1 MNEKKS
7 SFVVQGAILALAGII
22 TKIIGFIYRIPMANM
37 LGEEGNG
44 IYSVAFGIYNVAL
57 TLSSY
62 SLPLAL
68 SKIISSRVAKE
79 DEKNAFT
86 VFKRALLF
94 AVIAGFAAFS
104 VLFFGAEWLE
114 ALYGKTGLK
123 YPLIVLAPTTFTVAL
138 LGVFRGYF
146 QGHSNMVPTALSQIV
161 EQIVNAVVSI
171 LATYLFMK
179 SYASASLGAAGA
191 TMGTLAGAFGA
202 LVMLSL
208 FFLSRMSVLKKKHL
222 NTVSPLERRRD
233 TYREIILTMLPII
246 LSQTV
251 FQISF
256 TADDLL
262 FGNILIDKGFEESV
276 ISSLQ
281 GVFNTQYTGL
291 VNLPIAIATALASAT
306 LPAIVNLHI
315 KGEKE
320 EKHKKTDSVIKLTMA
335 ITIPSA
341 VGLAVLS
348 RPIMTLLFPNLVTYR
363 EIAIDLLE
371 FGSVGCI
378 FYSISIITTSVLQGN
393 GRMKDPVKNAF
404 VSFIFHIALFFS
416 LLKFTN
422 LGIYARLI
430 ADVTFPL
437 LITFLNCVDLK
448 KKTGYSVKFKY
459 PILLPLL
466 FSVIMGISTSALY
479 YLVSRFT
486 SSMLL
491 STVVSLPFAVVIY
504 GVLLFTSNVF
514 SNEELLDLPA
524 GRTLQKIR
532 MKIKK
537 N

>member
-1 MNEKKS
+1 MEKKNNS
-7 SFVVQGAILALAGII
+7 LIVQGAILALAGII

-68 SKIISSRVAKE
+68 SKLMSERLASKSP
-79 DEKNAFT
+79 KNAF
-86 VFKRALLF
+86 VLFKRALVF
-94 AVIAGFAAFS
+94 ALIAGATAFS
-104 VLFFGAEWLE
+104 VLFFGAEFLE
-114 ALYGKTGLK
+114 ALYGRTGLM
-123 YPLIVLAPTTFTVAL
+123 YPLRVLAPTTFIVAL

-146 QGHSNMVPTALSQIV
+146 QGHSNMVPTALSQII
-161 EQIVNAVVSI
+161 EQIINAGVSI
-171 LATYLFMK
+171 FATWLFMK
-179 SYASASLGAAGA
+179 SFGSSAIGAAGA

-202 LVMLSL
+202 LIMLSL
-208 FFLSRMSVLKKKHL
+208 FFASRMRALKSEIE
-222 NTVSPLERRRD
+222 NDTSDTERKRV
-233 TYREIILTMLPII
+233 TYRGIVLTMIPII

-315 KGEKE
+315 KEKKE

-363 EIAIDLLE
+363 EIAVDLLE

-430 ADVTFPL
+430 ADVT
-437 LITFLNCVDLK
+437 
-448 KKTGYSVKFKY
+448 
-459 PILLPLL
+459 
-466 FSVIMGISTSALY
+466 
-479 YLVSRFT
+479 
-486 SSMLL
+486 
-491 STVVSLPFAVVIY
+491 
-504 GVLLFTSNVF
+504 
-514 SNEELLDLPA
+514 
-524 GRTLQKIR
+524 
-532 MKIKK
+532 
-537 N
+537 